1 MWLFAWKH
9 IKKYF
14 ANTRYYIYFSILT
27 TYFISQCCLLL
38 QSPALCLWCLLHWLF
53 SLWWLSLVWL
63 LRLCRFFQVHTTSD
77 LLRVITCDT
86 MTFNTQ
92 NATFYIIFQQWT
104 KNSILPGTRWRFKKK
119 KSKLH
124 LLKKLRID
132 HLWLWC
138 CVINNNNHFKVFK
151 YPREATK
158 VSAEQHW
165 RCWRRWSKQHIE
177 CEWAGNYYHGSLYH
191 AAALWCLETFCLK
204 SLTCFILFSF
214 SYIAANQNNGHLKL
228 GCKLGATFSLNEK
241 VAHLRYIYFTR
252 AAYCIAP
259 CWPRK
264 DALL

>member
-1 MWLFAWKH
+1 MQLF
-9 IKKYF
+9 ILS
-14 ANTRYYIYFSILT
+14 FSSGQRT
-27 TYFISQCCLLL
+27 AYSQE
-38 QSPALCLWCLLHWLF
+38 QGDAL
-53 SLWWLSLVWL
+53 
-63 LRLCRFFQVHTTSD
+63 
-77 LLRVITCDT
+77 
-86 MTFNTQ
+86 
-92 NATFYIIFQQWT
+92 
-104 KNSILPGTRWRFKKK
+104 KKK
-119 KSKLH
+119 CKLN

-177 CEWAGNYYHGSLYH
+177 CERAGNYYHGSLYH